1 MSAARRGARTGAV
14 DVVVI
19 GAGHSGLAMSA
30 FLSQHGVEHVVFER
44 GQVANSWRR
53 ERWDSLRLLTPNWL
67 SRLPGHRYDG
77 DDPHGFM
84 SLPEVIAFIDDY
96 ARVIAA
102 PVMSGVTVTSVT
114 EEDDGYRVRTDSRD
128 WRCRCVVLANGAFG
142 IANVPAMAT
151 ALPPSVRSLTP
162 AEYRRPQDLED
173 GGVLVVGASSTG
185 VQLADEIQRSGRQ
198 VTLAVG
204 EHIRLPRNHRGRDIQ
219 GWLESLGI
227 LDQRIDEVDDV
238 VRVRRVPSPQLVGS
252 REHTTL
258 DLNALT
264 ARGVELVGRL
274 AGLRDGRALF
284 SGSLRSHC
292 AMADLKQQRLLASI
306 DRWIEHHPYRVDL
319 RDAAT
324 IVPTWLPDRP
334 RLALDFARE
343 RVRTVLWATGFRP
356 DYSWLHLPVLDAK
369 GQLQHE
375 GGIVKAPGV
384 YALGL
389 NFMRRRKSS
398 FMHGAEDDVRELGY
412 ELLAHLDALHR
423 CEDTPQAQAMGV
435 AMSS

>member
-30 FLSQHGVEHVVFER
+30 FLSQHGVDHVVLER

-84 SLPEVIAFIDDY
+84 SLSEVIAFIDDY
-96 ARVIAA
+96 ARVVAA
-102 PVMSGVTVTSVT
+102 PVRTGVTVTSVT
-114 EEDDGYRVRTDSRD
+114 EEDDHYRVSTDSRD
-128 WRCRCVVLANGAFG
+128 WRCRCLVLANGAFG
-142 IANVPAMAT
+142 KAHVPAIAA

-162 AEYRRPQDLED
+162 MEYRRPQDLED
-173 GGVLVVGASSTG
+173 GGVLVVGASATG
-185 VQLADEIQRSGRQ
+185 VQLADELQRSGKQ

-204 EHIRLPRNHRGRDIQ
+204 EHIRLPRSYRGRDIQ

-252 REHTTL
+252 PATL
-258 DLNALT
+258 DLNAPT
-264 ARGVELVGRL
+264 GRGVEIVGRV
-274 AGLRDGRALF
+274 AGIRDGRALF
-284 SGSLRSHC
+284 SGSLRNHC

-319 RDAAT
+319 RDAGT
-324 IVPTWLPDRP
+324 IAPTWLPDQP
-334 RLALDFARE
+334 RLAMDFGRE

-356 DYSWLHLPVLDAK
+356 DYSWLHLPALDAK

-375 GGIVKAPGV
+375 GGIVSAPGV

-398 FMHGAEDDVRELGY
+398 FIHGAEDDVRDLGY
-412 ELLAHLDALHR
+412 ELLAHLEAFDR
-423 CEDTPQAQAMGV
+423 CAATG
-435 AMSS
+435 